1 VTAATTGT
9 TPTRRS
15 PLYDLRR
22 EDTDSMD
29 DDNAAPPMRP
39 GQRYQVRY
47 RSGSQ
52 RRDRTAVMVYLG
64 EDGDGLLVD
73 ARPAAGTQRMPR
85 RWLRAVE
92 PVPADTAAHIN
103 RIVR

>member
-1 VTAATTGT
+1 
-9 TPTRRS
+9 
-15 PLYDLRR
+15 
-22 EDTDSMD
+22 MD

-52 RRDRTAVMVYLG
+52 RRDRIAVMVYLG
-64 EDGDGLLVD
+64 EDGESLLFD

-85 RWLRAVE
+85 PWLRAVE